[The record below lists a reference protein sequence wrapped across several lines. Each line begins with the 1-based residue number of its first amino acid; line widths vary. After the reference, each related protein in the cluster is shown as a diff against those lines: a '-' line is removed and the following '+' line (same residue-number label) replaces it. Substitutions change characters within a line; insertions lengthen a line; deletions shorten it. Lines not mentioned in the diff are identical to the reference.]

1 MENAMIE
8 LKSLSMSYGNTK
20 VFENIDLS
28 IARGSKTVIIGPS
41 GGGKST
47 LLRCMN
53 LFERPTA
60 GEVIVD
66 GKNLLKLKKKELC
79 QARMDMG
86 MVFQAFNLYGHL
98 NVLDNLTTAPIR
110 LRHMSREEAEA
121 LAFERLEAVGLKDKA
136 YSMPYELS
144 GGQQQR
150 VAIARA
156 FCMKPKIMFFD
167 EPTSALDPEMIKEV
181 LDIMM
186 DAAKD
191 KDVTMVFV
199 THEMGFAK
207 NVADRILFLA
217 DGAILADGSPDEVLL
232 NPDNLRIK
240 SFLSKILI
248 KNAS

>member
-1 MENAMIE
+1 MDNAMIE
-8 LKSLSMSYGNTK
+8 LKSLSMSYGDTK

-28 IARGSKTVIIGPS
+28 IAKGSKTVIIGPS

-53 LFERPTA
+53 LFERPTT
-60 GEVIVD
+60 GSVIVD
-66 GKNLLKLKKKELC
+66 GKNLLKLRKKELC
-79 QARMDMG
+79 RARMDMG
-86 MVFQAFNLYGHL
+86 MVFQSFNLYGHL
-98 NVLDNLTTAPIR
+98 NVLDNLTTAPIK
-110 LRHMSREEAEA
+110 LRGMAKEEA
-121 LAFERLEAVGLKDKA
+121 LALAYERLEAVGLKDKA
-136 YSMPYELS
+136 FSFPHELS

-156 FCMKPKIMFFD
+156 FCMKPKVLFFD

-207 NVADRILFLA
+207 NVADRILFLS
-217 DGAILADGSPDEVLL
+217 DGAILADGGPDEVLI
-232 NPDNLRIK
+232 NSDNLRIK
-240 SFLSKILI
+240 SFLSKIL